1 MTTFNEFQ
9 KELQKRNITQNAAYM
24 FSLVYERLIET
35 ERQLTVAV
43 RLIEEIATAMQGF
56 VELNEKTQKEIVRL
70 KRGNMPDGVEVKSVA
85 NDTEH

>member
-1 MTTFNEFQ
+1 
-9 KELQKRNITQNAAYM
+9 M